1 MHNGDVSLNF
11 STFYFTGIKISIEY
25 SDEYYSQAFLD
36 MNDMKVCHTEIAA
49 LVSFVLSNKNS
60 MISRNDYKLIQSI
73 V

>member
-1 MHNGDVSLNF
+1 MHNGDVSLNV

-49 LVSFVLSNKNS
+49 LVSFVLSNKDS

>member
-25 SDEYYSQAFLD
+25 SDEYYSQALLD
-36 MNDMKVCHTEIAA
+36 MKDMKGYYTEIAA
-49 LVSFVLSNKNS
+49 LVGFVLSNKDP